1 MTYAAIEQST
11 DLGSP
16 ITLFEFIYGDSSEDV
31 YRYATTVDTIVAAG
45 RIWEPFNI
53 SHSAIVSSGSLDRAE
68 LTVTMPSDTPLSD
81 IFMITPPSR
90 QLLLNIW
97 RGHALTGEAKLDD
110 FTRIWAGRVLSPNWT
125 ESGLELSCEAI
136 ATSLKRIG
144 LRRYYQYGCAHVLYG
159 NACKMVE
166 ADNTAYGYV
175 GPLVNAQVVDMAITA
190 FPAGFE
196 PARLV
201 GGTFNYAY
209 ESPRRSLRTITS
221 VSVVGAFYRL
231 VLMSAI
237 SNLEPGITATASYGC
252 KHNWTACQQFGN
264 TVNYGGCPSIPT
276 KDPYRSNTF

>member
-31 YRYATTVDTIVAAG
+31 YRFATTVDKIVAAG

-53 SHSAIVSSGSLDRAE
+53 SHSPIVSSGSLDRAE

-81 IFMITPPSR
+81 IFLITPPSR

-110 FTRIWAGRVLSPNWT
+110 FTRIWTGRVLSPSWA
-125 ESGLELSCEAI
+125 ESQLELSCEAI

-159 NACKMVE
+159 KACKMVE
-166 ADNTAYGYV
+166 SDHTAYGTV
-175 GPLVNAQVVDMAITA
+175 GPLVDAQTVDILIST
-190 FPAGFE
+190 FPAGFDI
-196 PARLV
+196 ARLV
-201 GGTFNYAY
+201 GGTFNYAW

-221 VSVVGAFYRL
+221 ASVVGGYYRL
-231 VLMSAI
+231 KLMSGI
-237 SNLEPGITATASYGC
+237 SNLQVGVTATASYGC